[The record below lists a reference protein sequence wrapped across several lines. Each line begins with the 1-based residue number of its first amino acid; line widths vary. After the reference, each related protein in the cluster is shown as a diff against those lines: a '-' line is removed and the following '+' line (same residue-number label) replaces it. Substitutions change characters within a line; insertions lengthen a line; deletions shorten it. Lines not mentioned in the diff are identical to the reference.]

1 MLGCR
6 GAAAQEMQA
15 PRVTDFWRLLKFGWH
30 LSIGHAL
37 FILYAI
43 VGFRCVPRYY
53 NRSVGHALF
62 SYYPKLIRRVAF
74 LRHHHLG
81 PREGD

>member
-6 GAAAQEMQA
+6 GAAAQEMEA
-15 PRVTDFWRLLKFGWH
+15 PKVTDFWRLLKFGWH

-62 SYYPKLIRRVAF
+62 SSELYLTRSNVSFVA
-74 LRHHHLG
+74 G
-81 PREGD
+81 KCP